1 MSTPKC
7 FNSPLGADKRTL
19 KFRSLRAIND
29 YWESK
34 AWVGKKKERER
45 EKINQICLKLKKMI
59 MDVKNKH
66 R

>member
-45 EKINQICLKLKKMI
+45 EREKKLT
-59 MDVKNKH
+59 
-66 R
+66 RSALS